1 MIVTVKKESE
11 IFIPFEI
18 IIKIE
23 SKSEAYDLIRRM
35 HSHDYYEGAIYN
47 ALMEGLN

>member
-1 MIVTVKKESE
+1 MNVTLRKELTA
-11 IFIPFEI
+11 FIPFEI
-18 IIKIE
+18 TIKIE